1 MLIYMYIYIF
11 YLFISEDKI
20 LQFCQN
26 ITEKSTLTEQLLID
40 GK

>member
-1 MLIYMYIYIF
+1 MLINVYLLF
-11 YLFISEDKI
+11 YLFISAEKI

-26 ITEKSTLTEQLLID
+26 ITEKSTLTEQLLMN